1 MFVKHAG
8 KYAICHNLF
17 LSNAYFTSTIT
28 ALPSFL
34 PFFRRLCSL
43 FSSANVGRST
53 SMPNRIAIRMTET
66 GYIAWPVSCPGL
78 AYDATR
84 FILCLPQNREYSP
97 AARKQGKR
105 FND

>member
-34 PFFRRLCSL
+34 PFFPPALLSL
-43 FSSANVGRST
+43 FVGECRTKYIDAKPHCHSDDR
-53 SMPNRIAIRMTET
+53 NRLYCMA
-66 GYIAWPVSCPGL
+66 GFLSGFGL
-78 AYDATR
+78 
-84 FILCLPQNREYSP
+84 
-97 AARKQGKR
+97 
-105 FND
+105 

>member
-1 MFVKHAG
+1 
-8 KYAICHNLF
+8 
-17 LSNAYFTSTIT
+17 
-28 ALPSFL
+28 
-34 PFFRRLCSL
+34 
-43 FSSANVGRST
+43 
-53 SMPNRIAIRMTET
+53 MPNRIAIRMTET

>member
-1 MFVKHAG
+1 RHRRRKRSVFHSDFNQDKG
-8 KYAICHNLF
+8 L
-17 LSNAYFTSTIT
+17 
-28 ALPSFL
+28 AL
-34 PFFRRLCSL
+34 L